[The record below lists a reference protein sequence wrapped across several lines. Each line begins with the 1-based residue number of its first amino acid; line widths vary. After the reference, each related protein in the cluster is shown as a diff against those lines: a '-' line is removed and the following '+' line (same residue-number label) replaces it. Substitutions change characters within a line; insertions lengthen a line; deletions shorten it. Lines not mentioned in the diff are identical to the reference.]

1 MADWKYKSSFLQG
14 IHVRIDTKIDISI
27 SIKTITT
34 KFHKQ
39 ILLEELTQIRL
50 IKQVLMTSSCEY
62 HVTNHY
68 QNAYGYQTCQDGDY

>member
-50 IKQVLMTSSCEY
+50 IK
-62 HVTNHY
+62 
-68 QNAYGYQTCQDGDY
+68 